1 MILSIDFR
9 VTEADNP
16 AITWSNLA
24 VKLRVDNL
32 KNRQY
37 HAKALHTVRT
47 STNDHLST
55 TVKFLADSQY
65 MPPYNGH
72 FFSVPNVAVLERFHL
87 LSHRRISSTDLKS
100 RSNTK

>member
-24 VKLRVDNL
+24 LKLRVANM

-37 HAKALHTVRT
+37 HGKALHTVEPPLTAT
-47 STNDHLST
+47 SLQRPLFLVDSPYIDSYVNLST
-55 TVKFLADSQY
+55 TAT
-65 MPPYNGH
+65 
-72 FFSVPNVAVLERFHL
+72 FFGG
-87 LSHRRISSTDLKS
+87 
-100 RSNTK
+100 